1 MSVLQG
7 LWGKVQEP
15 KVVTFLHWIAYM
27 VALGVGLSALVD
39 PPSSV
44 AGELGPVLTTIWAG
58 FIILGGVLGVFATL
72 PGVWW
77 LERAAVIACITG
89 LAVWVM
95 VVVTLELTIP
105 DGNRWPQAGALTML
119 ALLLAVRWFR
129 IRRYAYDPEPPVS
142 RRHDDD

>member
-1 MSVLQG
+1 MAVTAARA

-15 KVVTFLHWIAYM
+15 KVVTVLHWIAY
-27 VALGVGLSALVD
+27 VVGLGVGLSALAD

-44 AGELGPVLTTIWAG
+44 AGELGPLLTTIWAAS
-58 FIILGGVLGVFATL
+58 FILGGALGVFATL
-72 PGVWW
+72 PGIWW

-95 VVVTLELTIP
+95 VTVVLELTIP
-105 DGNRWPQAGALTML
+105 EGNRWPQAGAMTIL

-129 IRRYAYDPEPPVS
+129 IRRYAYDPEPPVT
-142 RRHDDD
+142 RHRD